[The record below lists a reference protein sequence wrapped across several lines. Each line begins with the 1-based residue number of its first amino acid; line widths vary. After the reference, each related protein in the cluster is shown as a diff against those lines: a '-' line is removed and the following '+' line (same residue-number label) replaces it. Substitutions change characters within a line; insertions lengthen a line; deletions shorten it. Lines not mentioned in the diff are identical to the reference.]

1 MHQLLQAEI
10 KRYKFN
16 ELFNFFHPITVVRK
30 LREQD
35 EVGRW
40 SKNDIQVKIFVQV
53 EVGRKSK
60 KGTIVST

>member
-1 MHQLLQAEI
+1 ML
-10 KRYKFN
+10 Y
-16 ELFNFFHPITVVRK
+16 VVKERTIHRRLGVIQK
-30 LREQD
+30 IRGQD